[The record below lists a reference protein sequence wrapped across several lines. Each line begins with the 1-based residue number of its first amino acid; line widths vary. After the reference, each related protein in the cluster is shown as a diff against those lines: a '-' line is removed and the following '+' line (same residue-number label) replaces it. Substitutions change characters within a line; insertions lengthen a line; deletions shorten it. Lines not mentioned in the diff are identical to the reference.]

1 MSVIVLI
8 PARLESTRLP
18 NKPLLDIDGLPMIVH
33 VAKRTALSKSV
44 DKVVVCT
51 DSIEILLQC
60 FKYEIKCILTKKEHN
75 NGTERIA
82 EAAGYLNA
90 SCNDILIDVQGDEP
104 LIRPDTIDRLVE
116 NFKSKK
122 FDIML
127 PYIETS
133 DSNNS
138 NIVKIST
145 VGNKVI
151 YMSRSDIPY
160 PFSKN
165 VKLKKHLSIIAF
177 TLSALEKYSLIKKI
191 AQALEKSKLTNF
203 VQSLPDGI
211 DTILGEKGVRLSGGQ
226 RQRVALA
233 RAFYHDRDVLIMD
246 ESTSALDNET
256 ESEIVREIKQLKGV
270 KTVIVIAHRL
280 TTLKYC
286 DCIYRL
292 DNGKIVEYGSYN
304 SIINKHNA

>member
-177 TLSALEKYSLIKKI
+177 TLSALEKYSLIKKTD
-191 AQALEKSKLTNF
+191 LEKTESIEL
-203 VQSLPDGI
+203 L
-211 DTILGEKGVRLSGGQ
+211 
-226 RQRVALA
+226 
-233 RAFYHDRDVLIMD
+233 RAIECGFKIGTFR
-246 ESTSALDNET
+246 EDNESFSVDVI
-256 ESEIVREIKQLKGV
+256 EDYLKANREMRSDKVYEK
-270 KTVIVIAHRL
+270 
-280 TTLKYC
+280 
-286 DCIYRL
+286 YRL
-292 DNGKIVEYGSYN
+292 V
-304 SIINKHNA
+304 